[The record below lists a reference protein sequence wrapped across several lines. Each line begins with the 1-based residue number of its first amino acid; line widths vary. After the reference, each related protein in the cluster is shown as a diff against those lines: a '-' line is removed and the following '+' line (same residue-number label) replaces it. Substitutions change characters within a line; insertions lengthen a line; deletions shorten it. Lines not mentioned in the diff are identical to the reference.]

1 MRRSFLSRSF
11 CSRALPAFWPDEL
24 QWQALQQQT
33 SESLRALADVRS
45 DNATLRRKAFKGLLG
60 TAQAVR
66 GPVPIYVQI
75 LYTYNTYILYI

>member
-1 MRRSFLSRSF
+1 MSRSFLSRSF

-45 DNATLRRKAFKGLLG
+45 DNAILRCKAFGALRHCPG
-60 TAQAVR
+60 C
-66 GPVPIYVQI
+66 PWSC
-75 LYTYNTYILYI
+75 TYLRADMIHI